1 MNGIYIN
8 VTDRINVHPL
18 VKSIVSQWLL
28 LTVRHVEHSKM
39 FSYDKKLFLYLIST
53 YFRGHP

>member
-8 VTDRINVHPL
+8 VTDRINIHPL

-39 FSYDKKLFLYLIST
+39 F
-53 YFRGHP
+53 